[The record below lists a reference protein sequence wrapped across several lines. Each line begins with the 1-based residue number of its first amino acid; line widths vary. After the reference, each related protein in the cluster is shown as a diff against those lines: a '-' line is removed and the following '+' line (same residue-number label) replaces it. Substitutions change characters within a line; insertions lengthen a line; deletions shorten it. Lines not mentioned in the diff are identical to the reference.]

1 MTMIPDLTEFGYAIC
16 REHTITLIYRSS
28 LPHLKD
34 LAGIKGPLGKRS
46 SLNGRSAIR
55 IIEPDMVVRTLMHGG
70 LFRHITGKNF
80 ISPAR
85 TIRELK
91 VSAYLASKSIPTPEI
106 LAVRLLKKGH
116 FYNIEVVSR
125 LVSES
130 TDLLTYLE
138 APRDDSMEVLENAGR
153 LIRRIH
159 GFGVYHADLHIKN
172 LLLDGSKTLWL
183 LDLDK
188 AYQFD
193 TLPGYLRWIN
203 VRRFIRSVKKWL
215 GNGRIHLNDAW
226 EGSFMKGYGEEIG

>member
-1 MTMIPDLTEFGYAIC
+1 MISDLTEFGYATC
-16 REHTITLIYRSS
+16 RENNTTLIYRSS
-28 LPHLKD
+28 MPDLKD

-46 SLNGRSAIR
+46 SLNGRSPIR

-80 ISPAR
+80 LSPAR
-85 TIRELK
+85 TITELK
-91 VSAYLASKSIPTPEI
+91 VSEYLASKGIPTPEI
-106 LAVRLLKKGH
+106 LAVKLLKKGH
-116 FYNIEVVSR
+116 FYHIEVVSR
-125 LVSES
+125 LVPES

-138 APRDDSMEVLENAGR
+138 VHRDDAMEVLEKAGN

-193 TLPGYLRWIN
+193 TLPGCMRRIN
-203 VRRFIRSVKKWL
+203 VKRFIRSVRKWQAK
-215 GNGRIHLNDAW
+215 GRIHLSDAW
-226 EGSFMKGYGEEIG
+226 KNSFMKGYGEDIG

>member
-16 REHTITLIYRSS
+16 REHTTTLIYRSS

-70 LFRHITGKNF
+70 LFRHVTGKNF

-91 VSAYLASKSIPTPEI
+91 VSAYLASKGIPTPEI
-106 LAVRLLKKGH
+106 LVVRLLKKGH
-116 FYNIEVVSR
+116 FYHIEVVSR
-125 LVSES
+125 LVPES

-138 APRDDSMEVLENAGR
+138 SPRDDSMEMLENAGR

-159 GFGVYHADLHIKN
+159 GFGVFHADLHIKN
-172 LLLDGSKTLWL
+172 LLLDNKKTLWL

-193 TLPGYLRWIN
+193 ALPGFLRWIN

-215 GNGRIHLNDAW
+215 GKGRIHLGDAW